1 MVEAKGLV
9 GGFDRFVASLDE
21 LVDLFFGVAASFGE
35 KDFGTFD
42 GWGLDFLVAVVTV
55 GIRNFAFEIAKNGLF
70 CWQEFLGARD
80 FGSVDSFHK
89 IIIAWIDTIWI

>member
-1 MVEAKGLV
+1 MVKSEGLV
-9 GGFDRFVASLDE
+9 GRFDGLVASFDE
-21 LVDLFFGVAASFGE
+21 FVNLFFGVAAGFGE

-42 GWGLDFLVAVVTV
+42 GWGLDFLVAVASV
-55 GIRNFAFEIAKNGLF
+55 GIRNFAFEIAKNGLL

-89 IIIAWIDTIWI
+89 IIIAWIDTI